1 MNKSNNMKYKVFEYV
16 CYRIYQFYQQNHIK
30 NDLGFSKLMKL
41 LYFISGVDTE
51 NHLFDIFRFQ
61 AWQYGHM
68 DPDLYDVFSKNKGKF
83 DHFEIDRFS
92 FEWTSSEN
100 DIPTIEDP
108 GIKKRVDICVDIM
121 ITEHPNTITAGFW
134 NLLFILQN
142 LISYKHMVKYD
153 MCYDDIDKNL
163 MIYEPKVY
171 L

>member
-1 MNKSNNMKYKVFEYV
+1 MPMSKSQVFEYIT
-16 CYRIYQFYQQNHIK
+16 YRIYQFYQQNHIK

-68 DPDLYDVFSKNKGKF
+68 DPDLYKLFVNNNGFF
-83 DHFEIDRFS
+83 EHFVVDRFS
-92 FEWTSSEN
+92 FKWTSSEN
-100 DIPTIEDP
+100 DIPTIEDQE
-108 GIKKRVDICVDIM
+108 IKKRVDICVDAM
-121 ITEHPNTITAGFW
+121 IKGHPKTITGDFW
-134 NLLFILQN
+134 LLVNILQN

-153 MCYDDIDKNL
+153 MCYEDMDKKL
-163 MIYEPKVY
+163 MIYEPKYY

>member
-1 MNKSNNMKYKVFEYV
+1 MDKSIIFEYI
-16 CYRIYQFYQQNHIK
+16 CYRIHQFYQQNHIK

-68 DPDLYDVFSKNKGKF
+68 DPDLYRYF
-83 DHFEIDRFS
+83 DENGGIFKHFKADRFS
-92 FEWTSSEN
+92 FEWTSS
-100 DIPTIEDP
+100 DIPTIENP
-108 GIKKRVDICVDIM
+108 ETKKKVDICINKM
-121 ITEHPNTITAGFW
+121 IKEHPKTITADFW
-134 NLLFILQN
+134 LLVHILQN
-142 LISYKHMVKYD
+142 SVSYKHMVKYNICYED
-153 MCYDDIDKNL
+153 MDKNL

>member
-1 MNKSNNMKYKVFEYV
+1 MDKSIIFEYI
-16 CYRIYQFYQQNHIK
+16 CYRIHQFYQQNHIK

-83 DHFEIDRFS
+83 GHFEVDRFS
-92 FEWTSSEN
+92 FRWTSLEN

-108 GIKKRVDICVDIM
+108 EIKKKVDICIDKM
-121 ITEHPNTITAGFW
+121 IEEHPNTITAGFW

-142 LISYKHMVKYD
+142 LISYKHMVKYNICYED
-153 MCYDDIDKNL
+153 MDKKL

>member
-1 MNKSNNMKYKVFEYV
+1 MPMSKSQVFEYIT
-16 CYRIYQFYQQNHIK
+16 YRIYQFYQQNHIK

-68 DPDLYDVFSKNKGKF
+68 DPDLYDIFSKNKGKF
-83 DHFEIDRFS
+83 GHFGVDRFS
-92 FEWTSSEN
+92 FKWTSLEN

-108 GIKKRVDICVDIM
+108 ETKKKVDICINKM
-121 ITEHPNTITAGFW
+121 IKEHPKTITADFW
-134 NLLFILQN
+134 LLVHILQN
-142 LISYKHMVKYD
+142 SVSYKHMAKYNICYED
-153 MCYDDIDKNL
+153 MDKKL